1 MTHPVSLSEAV
12 RLHSQHLR
20 ARRRSAATLRWYAEQ
35 FAAYERWRL
44 LMRLPDQLPDADTID
59 AYLAAQHA
67 AGLKPSTVNA
77 RFRALRALYLF
88 LERRRRIHYDD
99 NPVRLVDAPKV
110 PREARR
116 YVTQETYSLLI
127 NSIAGQSWMAWRDRL
142 ILNVLYYSG
151 LRVGELCALCVDDV
165 NAQGLEIC
173 VRRGKGDKARIV
185 PAHPELARLFVA
197 YLLSR
202 PAHTD
207 ELLLASDGYEGTC
220 GPLAREGVRQ
230 MLIRRCRAAGV
241 EYYNP
246 HSFRHGFAMWTLNAG
261 VRMSTVSTLM
271 GHSDQ
276 QITQRVYAHTL
287 PQTARNEYDAALRTL
302 NG

>member
-1 MTHPVSLSEAV
+1 MKHPLSMSEAV
-12 RLHSQHLR
+12 RLHGQHLR
-20 ARRRSAATLRWYAEQ
+20 AKRRSAATLRWYAEQ
-35 FAAYERWRL
+35 FAAFDQWRL
-44 LMRLPDQLPDADTID
+44 RFQLPDELPDADSID
-59 AYLAAQHA
+59 AFLASQHD
-67 AGLKPSTVNA
+67 AGLKPSTVNG

-88 LERRRRIHYDD
+88 LERRRRIKHDD
-99 NPVRLVDAPKV
+99 NPVHLVDAPTV

-116 YVTQETYSLLI
+116 YVSQETYSRLI
-127 NSIAGQSWMAWRDRL
+127 NSIAGQSWLAWRDRL

-151 LRVGELCALCVDDV
+151 LRVGELCGLCIDDV
-165 NAQGLEIC
+165 NQQALEIT

-185 PAHPELARLFVA
+185 PAHPELPKLFVA

-202 PAHTD
+202 PCHTP
-207 ELLLASDGYEGTC
+207 ELLLASDGYDGCT
-220 GPLAREGVRQ
+220 GQLTREGVRQ

-241 EYYNP
+241 DYYNP

-276 QITQRVYAHTL
+276 DITQRVYAHTL
-287 PQTARNEYDAALRTL
+287 PSTARNEYDAALKSL